1 MVRKSTPAE
10 KAARMLDLVPY
21 ISSHQGISFQ
31 SLASEFG
38 ISESELLS
46 DLNALWMCGDS
57 RFDLIEL
64 EFESGFVSIR
74 NADTLNLV
82 RSLSSQEIVAIL
94 LGLELLAKNIP
105 TDRIDL
111 LRTIATLSTKLGKG
125 LEKIVEAVPAIST
138 ETTSVIESAF
148 KSSRRISIDY
158 YTASEDRV
166 TTRVV
171 SPLEMYQS
179 ENREFLVGFCELT
192 QSQRTFRIDRIKK
205 ISLLDQQVMDIDLAK
220 IPTASITAKVSL
232 IRELRKSLE
241 TLGCQPQGNES
252 DVEFSTFSPA
262 WLTRTVIASGGAM
275 VLTEPS
281 SVRNEI
287 SARAKSALDLYD

>member
-21 ISSHQGISFQ
+21 ISSHQGISLR

-46 DLNALWMCGDS
+46 DLNALWMCGDN

-74 NADTLNLV
+74 NADTLNIV

-94 LGLELLAKNIP
+94 LGLELLAKNVP
-105 TDRIDL
+105 ADRLDL
-111 LRTIATLSTKLGKG
+111 LQTIAALSTKLGKG
-125 LEKIVEAVPAIST
+125 LEKTVEAVPAIST
-138 ETTSVIESAF
+138 ETISIIEKAL
-148 KSSRRISIDY
+148 KSSRRIAIDY

-166 TTRVV
+166 TTRIV

-179 ENREFLVGFCELT
+179 ESREFLVGFCELT
-192 QSQRTFRIDRIKK
+192 QSQRTFRVDQIKN
-205 ISLLDQQVMDIDLAK
+205 ISLLDQEAVPVDVTK
-220 IPTASITAKVSL
+220 IPTATIHATVSL
-232 IRELRKSLE
+232 VRELRKSLE
-241 TLGCQPQGNES
+241 TLGCDSQGNDS
-252 DVEFSTFSPA
+252 HVELLTFSPA

-275 VLTEPS
+275 ILIEPDA
-281 SVRNEI
+281 VRKEI
-287 SARAKSALDLYD
+287 SIKAKSALDLYA